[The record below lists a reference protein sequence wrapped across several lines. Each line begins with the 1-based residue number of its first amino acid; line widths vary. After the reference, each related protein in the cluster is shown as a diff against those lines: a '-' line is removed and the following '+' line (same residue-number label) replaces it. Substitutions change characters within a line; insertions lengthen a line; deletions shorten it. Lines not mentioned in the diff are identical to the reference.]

1 MICDFGETRIKE
13 LEKEIAT
20 YKKVAEDL
28 VVIAFAAAE
37 LRDHWRKRFGLPT
50 KCKTENGDML

>member
-13 LEKEIAT
+13 LEKENAN

-28 VVIAFAAAE
+28 VVFAFAAAE
-37 LRDHWRKRFGLPT
+37 LRDL
-50 KCKTENGDML
+50 